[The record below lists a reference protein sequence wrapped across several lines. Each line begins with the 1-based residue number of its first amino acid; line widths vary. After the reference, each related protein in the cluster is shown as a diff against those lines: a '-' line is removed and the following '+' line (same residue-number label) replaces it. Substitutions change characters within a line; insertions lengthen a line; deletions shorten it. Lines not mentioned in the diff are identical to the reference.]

1 MKVGRSGNQMRIY
14 YSDEPAREGVKPAAN
29 YMYESLVD
37 SPYAEICCAVLTGM
51 GADGTAGIENLV
63 KQKKI
68 YVVAQDEP
76 TSAVYGMPRAIALTG
91 LVSEIVP
98 LEKVADSIT
107 RHVGVR

>member
-1 MKVGRSGNQMRIY
+1 MKVGKSGSHMRIY
-14 YSDEPAREGVKPAAN
+14 YTDEPAREGVKPAAN

-51 GADGTAGIENLV
+51 GADGTAGIENLE
-63 KQKKI
+63 KRKKI

-98 LEKVADSIT
+98 LDMVAEAIAK
-107 RHVGVR
+107 HVGVR